1 VPNRRPT
8 KRRRT
13 GDEKIA
19 AIIPTARQ
27 PSLPT
32 QETVKLVQA
41 ELRRVG
47 CFVAPA
53 DGDWNAL
60 SQRSLSTFNKYAGT
74 KFDPKLPSF
83 DALDAIKAKS
93 SRVCPLICD
102 RGFKA
107 NADTCVKITCRP
119 AIASM
124 TTMHVRRSRTRI
136 RLPLRKTRE
145 DESQSESKAKLRRRN
160 HRSRGK
166 SFVTTAAVAR
176 YGLDAGLKA
185 LVSPEELVQTEPLAG
200 AALRLAIR
208 LLSLMRR
215 LLL

>member
-1 VPNRRPT
+1 MPPPTPRHPRPAFRRSSLKSKALKRLSPTRTRATRSRPTFVPNRRPT

-166 SFVTTAAVAR
+166 
-176 YGLDAGLKA
+176 
-185 LVSPEELVQTEPLAG
+185 
-200 AALRLAIR
+200 
-208 LLSLMRR
+208 
-215 LLL
+215 